1 MLGIGN
7 SLISG
12 SAAGLF
18 MNYSL
23 SFDGSND
30 MLTLADSLNLGTAD
44 FSWSF
49 WINSPIDNSGYAY
62 IISKKQDN
70 NNNNFIAINS
80 SKKITI
86 QFRGG
91 GNTPTF
97 TSGASSLAPLA
108 NTWIHVCV
116 SADRDG
122 NIGVYIN
129 GTTDTYG
136 LALTSMSNSSQTLT
150 NTADW
155 AFSSIDSSGWG
166 SGIEMFMT
174 DVAFFNAAL
183 SAAEV
188 TAIYNNGVPGDLLGH
203 SQSSALTAYWRFNE
217 NTGTT
222 VADEIGSNDL
232 TIDGAT
238 WSTNV
243 P

>member
-1 MLGIGN
+1 MSKRQGN
-7 SLISG
+7 
-12 SAAGLF
+12 
-18 MNYSL
+18 N
-23 SFDGSND
+23 
-30 MLTLADSLNLGTAD
+30 
-44 FSWSF
+44 
-49 WINSPIDNSGYAY
+49 
-62 IISKKQDN
+62 DN
-70 NNNNFIAINS
+70 NFAAINS
-80 SKKITI
+80 SKKISI

-91 GNTPTF
+91 SNTAIF

-129 GTTDTYG
+129 GTTNTYG
-136 LALTSMSNSSQTLT
+136 VALTSMSNSSQTLS
-150 NTADW
+150 NTGNWEFMAQDA
-155 AFSSIDSSGWG
+155 AFSEGL
-166 SGIEMFMT
+166 MT
-174 DVAFFNAAL
+174 DVAFFNVAL